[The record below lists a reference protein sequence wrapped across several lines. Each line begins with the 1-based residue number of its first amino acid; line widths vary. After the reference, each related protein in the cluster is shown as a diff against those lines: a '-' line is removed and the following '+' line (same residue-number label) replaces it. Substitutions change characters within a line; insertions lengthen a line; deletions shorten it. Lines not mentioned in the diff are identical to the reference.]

1 MSSYLLSALDKFKS
15 DRSVDYSLS
24 VEDFICQCY
33 VKLAPNTYGT
43 SIQERLRQELD
54 VTRVSA
60 SLGMGDF
67 EFARKYFEL
76 KVSFLSSKTNSY
88 CITHIRQWQRFNY
101 YLLCFV
107 DCEDNFRPN
116 YYLLDKHVV
125 HRMRLG
131 YMNGTPDANSD
142 NHNVELRITIKKDSE
157 DMRIIKK
164 FNLLKD
170 TSLNSLKKYIKSL
183 K

>member
-1 MSSYLLSALDKFKS
+1 MNQYLSSAINKFES

-24 VEDFICQCY
+24 VEDFVCQCY
-33 VKLAPNTYGT
+33 VKLAPNSYGT
-43 SIQERLRQELD
+43 SIQERLRQELN
-54 VTRVSA
+54 VSRVSA

-67 EFARKYFEL
+67 EFARKFFEL
-76 KVSFLSSKTNSY
+76 KVSFLSSKTNTY

-125 HRMRLG
+125 HKMRLG
-131 YMNGTPDANSD
+131 YMNGTPEANSD
-142 NHNVELRITIKKDSE
+142 NHNVELRITIKNNSE

-170 TSLNSLKKYIKSL
+170 TSLSSLKKFMKTL
-183 K
+183 

>member
-1 MSSYLLSALDKFKS
+1 MNEYLSLARNKFISDK
-15 DRSVDYSLS
+15 SVNYDLS

-33 VKLAPNTYGT
+33 VKLSPNTYGT
-43 SIQERLRQELD
+43 SIQERLRKELK
-54 VTRVSA
+54 VSRVSA

-67 EFARKYFEL
+67 EISRKYFEL
-76 KVSFLSSKTNSY
+76 KVSFLSSRTDTYS
-88 CITHIRQWQRFNY
+88 ITHIRPWQRFNF

-107 DCEDNFRPN
+107 DCENDFTPNF
-116 YYLLDKHVV
+116 YLLDKHVV
-125 HRMRLG
+125 HKMRLG
-131 YMNGTPDANSD
+131 YMNGTPEANSH

-157 DMRIIKK
+157 DMKIIKK

-170 TSLNSLKKYIKSL
+170 TSLGTLSKYIKSL